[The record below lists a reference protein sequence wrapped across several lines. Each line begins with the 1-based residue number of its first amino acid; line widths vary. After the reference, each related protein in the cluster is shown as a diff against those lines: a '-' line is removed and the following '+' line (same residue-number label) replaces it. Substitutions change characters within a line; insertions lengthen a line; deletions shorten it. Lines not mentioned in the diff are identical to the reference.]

1 MTKEKKSRSVW
12 EKRLFWTIITTI
24 IGFIGYQSVAMVSG
38 IEVLKS
44 EMENHAILDQQQT
57 QILDKHSYDL
67 RDLDGRLISVETR
80 LNTKRRRG
88 IK

>member
-1 MTKEKKSRSVW
+1 MKKENKQRSVW
-12 EKRLFWTIITTI
+12 EKRLVWTIITTI

-44 EMENHAILDQQQT
+44 KMENHAILDEKQT
-57 QILDKHSYDL
+57 QMLDKHSYDL
-67 RDLDGRLISVETR
+67 RGLDGRLISVETR
-80 LNTKRRRG
+80 LNTKRRRA